1 MKETPSNNK
10 NTAKISQRNPDLEQ
24 LYIYIYINKNCFPH
38 RIRRRR
44 TLKCL
49 DQPHLAANLKG
60 VGYRNTQIS
69 GMFCRSEPILVDS
82 FVKFN
87 SFASHSLSV
96 NISAHAFGVEKIKLQ
111 VLWTFA
117 NGFWFECAEI
127 VCTD

>member
-1 MKETPSNNK
+1 MKETPSNSK
-10 NTAKISQRNPDLEQ
+10 NSIKISKRNPDLEQ
-24 LYIYIYINKNCFPH
+24 FFFFFLKLLPH

-69 GMFCRSEPILVDS
+69 GTFCRSEPILVDP

-87 SFASHSLSV
+87 GFASHSLSI
-96 NISAHAFGVEKIKLQ
+96 NRSGHAFGVEKNFSSSALFFCE
-111 VLWTFA
+111 WS
-117 NGFWFECAEI
+117 WFERAEI
-127 VCTD
+127 VCID